1 MKKSIFKYFDV
12 FYYGELIGDVNDL
25 GWLKPNN
32 KKGFGY
38 SHETEIVFYGGD
50 LLDEVSIMFGIGR
63 KEFSD
68 YLGEWFKE
76 KYNLPVLMVL

>member
-12 FYYGELIGDVNDL
+12 FYYGELIGDVNDP

-38 SHETEIVFYGGD
+38 SHETEIVFYGGN
-50 LLDEVSIMFGIGR
+50 LLDEVSVMFSIER
-63 KEFSD
+63 KKFQD

-76 KYNLPVLMVL
+76 RYNLPVLMVL

>member
-12 FYYGELIGDVNDL
+12 FYYGELIGDVNDP

-50 LLDEVSIMFGIGR
+50 LLDEVSVMFGIER
-63 KEFSD
+63 KEFQD

-76 KYNLPVLMVL
+76 RYNLPVLMVL